1 MEEALGLHEETTE
14 NSQTKCIQDLSNRV
28 YELGLK
34 IEQLSNSS
42 ANSAMLPRI
51 EFPRFS
57 GEDFS
62 GWIYKCDQFFQVYKN
77 TPDELKVRLASIHM
91 EGDALR
97 WHKKYMKRQN
107 PAPVWDEYVREMRTT
122 FGVQGESTRPLVE
135 MKRHRRRICRL
146 QEMDDDGDD
155 NEIYQLK
162 EDHFRFGPIYA
173 RSEDKYYKYKLES
186 WEHVQKN
193 SDERPAVTIGIYT
206 SAVRLIE
213 EEAKSCYADDGVT
226 KSLTGPQFR
235 EMMIEDGCFFLQL
248 ALYLLGGSQQLRY
261 PADHDIFTKRSNPP
275 RFRDVKNW
283 IEAMFF
289 VGNQIPL
296 VVLKELIKQSYFEKV
311 IKAGKWKQ
319 PSEFFRRA
327 LYELLLLPELEAQK
341 SSASRAAKGIW
352 GKVFASRIQWLWLQ
366 QQQPTDLLHGLQLL
380 ILGPELDPTEQKE
393 EEEHEDLEAQ
403 YETADTSGA
412 IDETTSSS
420 ATDLKQSGMHFWPS
434 EGIGSRGICFTN
446 TMFLCHGYPI
456 LHLPPI
462 LMEDDTELMFQSLRN
477 YEISQKLG
485 VRQREVCSYIRF
497 MSELIPT
504 PDDAKLI
511 ADKGVIQGNLK
522 HKHKLPGILRGLAS
536 RDNYNQ
542 NLRVVK
548 LKISDYSPPIWK
560 KYWHIISL
568 GLIITVLQTVYTIL
582 PYYKSS

>member
-1 MEEALGLHEETTE
+1 MDEASGRQEEPPVI
-14 NSQTKCIQDLSNRV
+14 SQTKCIQDLSNRV
-28 YELGLK
+28 YELRLK

-42 ANSAMLPRI
+42 ANTAMLPRI

-97 WHKKYMKRQN
+97 WHKKYMKTQN

-122 FGVQGESTRPLVE
+122 FGIQGESARPLDE
-135 MKRHRRRICRL
+135 MKKHRRRICRL

-155 NEIYQLK
+155 NEIYELK
-162 EDHFRFGPIYA
+162 EVHFRFGPIYA
-173 RSEDKYYKYKLES
+173 RNEDKYYKYKLEA

-248 ALYLLGGSQQLRY
+248 ALYLL
-261 PADHDIFTKRSNPP
+261 
-275 RFRDVKNW
+275 
-283 IEAMFF
+283 
-289 VGNQIPL
+289 
-296 VVLKELIKQSYFEKV
+296 VVLKELIKQSYFQKV

-319 PSEFFRRA
+319 PSELFRRA
-327 LYELLLLPELEAQK
+327 FYELLLLPELEAQK
-341 SSASRAAKGIW
+341 SNPWRAAKGLW
-352 GKVFASRIQWLWLQ
+352 GMVFASTIQWLWLQ

-380 ILGPELDPTEQKE
+380 ILGPEQKEE

-403 YETADTSGA
+403 YETANSSGA

-434 EGIGSRGICFTN
+434 KGLAAEGFVSRI
-446 TMFLCHGYPI
+446 LCSSAWISHSSLASNLDGRRHGADVSVS
-456 LHLPPI
+456 
-462 LMEDDTELMFQSLRN
+462 EKLRN
-477 YEISQKLG
+477 QPEIGCEQKGGL
-485 VRQREVCSYIRF
+485 
-497 MSELIPT
+497 LIHS
-504 PDDAKLI
+504 
-511 ADKGVIQGNLK
+511 V
-522 HKHKLPGILRGLAS
+522 HE
-536 RDNYNQ
+536 
-542 NLRVVK
+542 RVN
-548 LKISDYSPPIWK
+548 P
-560 KYWHIISL
+560 HA
-568 GLIITVLQTVYTIL
+568 
-582 PYYKSS
+582 

>member
-1 MEEALGLHEETTE
+1 MDEASGRHEEPTE
-14 NSQTKCIQDLSNRV
+14 VNQRKCIQDLSNRV

-42 ANSAMLPRI
+42 ADTAMLPRI

-97 WHKKYMKRQN
+97 WHKKYMKTQN
-107 PAPVWDEYVREMRTT
+107 PAPVWDEYVRQMRTT
-122 FGVQGESTRPLVE
+122 FGIQGESTRPLDE
-135 MKRHRRRICRL
+135 MKKHRRRICRL

-155 NEIYQLK
+155 NEIYELK
-162 EDHFRFGPIYA
+162 EVHFRFGPIYA
-173 RSEDKYYKYKLES
+173 RNEDKYYKYKLEA

-213 EEAKSCYADDGVT
+213 EEAKSCYADDG
-226 KSLTGPQFR
+226 
-235 EMMIEDGCFFLQL
+235 
-248 ALYLLGGSQQLRY
+248 
-261 PADHDIFTKRSNPP
+261 
-275 RFRDVKNW
+275 
-283 IEAMFF
+283 
-289 VGNQIPL
+289 
-296 VVLKELIKQSYFEKV
+296 
-311 IKAGKWKQ
+311 
-319 PSEFFRRA
+319 
-327 LYELLLLPELEAQK
+327 
-341 SSASRAAKGIW
+341 
-352 GKVFASRIQWLWLQ
+352 

-380 ILGPELDPTEQKE
+380 ILGPEQKE

-403 YETADTSGA
+403 YETANSSGA

-434 EGIGSRGICFTN
+434 EGIGSRGICFSN
-446 TMFLCHGYPI
+446 TVLLCHGYPI

-485 VRQREVCSYIRF
+485 VSKREVCSYIRF

-522 HKHKLPGILRGLAS
+522 QKHKLPGILRGLAS

-560 KYWHIISL
+560 KYWHIISF
-568 GLIITVLQTVYTIL
+568 GLIITVLQTVYTVL